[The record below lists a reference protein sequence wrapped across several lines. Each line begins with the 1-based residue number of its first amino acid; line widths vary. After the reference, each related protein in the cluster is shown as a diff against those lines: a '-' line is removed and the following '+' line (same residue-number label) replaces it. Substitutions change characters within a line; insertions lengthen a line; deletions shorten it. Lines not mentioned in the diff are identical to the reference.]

1 MLKGK
6 ILSILGILCIIP
18 LVFFSI
24 FKDSEYYSSKDAEST
39 TEELIKDT
47 NFKLEFKSLSELE
60 FTVQDSSIDVVK
72 NNGTNKSFS
81 KNNKFNISIN
91 DLGKISSISFS
102 TNLNEIDN
110 TDMEYL
116 QKVYNFIFGNIS
128 QYMFEKTEA
137 MLQNIQSANYIN
149 LNKNAISNNG
159 YTIESINLN
168 STSELRFTSYY
179 KKVDNET
186 KAYKITLDILQGNKW

>member
-1 MLKGK
+1 MIKYK
-6 ILSILGILCIIP
+6 TLSILSILCIIP
-18 LVFFSI
+18 LVFFST
-24 FKDSEYYSSKDAEST
+24 FKDDEYNINKDDEST
-39 TEELIKDT
+39 IEDLIKDT

-60 FTVQDSSIDVVK
+60 FTVQDSIIDI
-72 NNGTNKSFS
+72 NNTTNKSFS

-110 TDMEYL
+110 IDMEYL
-116 QKVYNFIFGNIS
+116 QKIYNFIFGNIS

-137 MLQNIQSANYIN
+137 MLQNIQSTNYIDS
-149 LNKNAISNNG
+149 NKNTISNNG

-168 STSELRFTSYY
+168 STSELKFTSYY

-186 KAYKITLDILQGNKW
+186 KAYKVTLDILQGNKW

>member
-1 MLKGK
+1 MTKYKTLS
-6 ILSILGILCIIP
+6 ILSILSIIP
-18 LVFFSI
+18 LIFFSI
-24 FKDSEYYSSKDAEST
+24 FKDDEYNINKDDEST
-39 TEELIKDT
+39 IEDLIKDT

-60 FTVQDSSIDVVK
+60 FTVQDSIIDI
-72 NNGTNKSFS
+72 NNTTNKSFS

-110 TDMEYL
+110 IDIEYL
-116 QKVYNFIFGNIS
+116 QKIYNFIFGNIS

-137 MLQNIQSANYIN
+137 MLQNIQSTNYIDS
-149 LNKNAISNNG
+149 NKNTISNNG

-168 STSELRFTSYY
+168 STSELKFTSYY

-186 KAYKITLDILQGNKW
+186 KAYKVTLDILKGNKW